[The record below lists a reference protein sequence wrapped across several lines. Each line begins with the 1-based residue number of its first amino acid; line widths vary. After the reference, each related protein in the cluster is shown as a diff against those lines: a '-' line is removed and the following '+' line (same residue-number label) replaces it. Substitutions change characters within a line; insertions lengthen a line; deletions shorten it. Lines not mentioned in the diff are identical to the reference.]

1 MSTTQDPL
9 LATPQP
15 AELPAEEWE
24 KLRTFPL
31 RETDGEPLESWWH
44 RAAIQLLIESV
55 LAQFASRDDFFVGG
69 NMFIYYSLRQARKW
83 DYRGPD
89 FFYVSGVNRQP
100 MRRYWVVWEEEGCYP
115 DVIIELLSPK
125 TAKADRTTKKQLYE
139 RKFRTPEYFCYDPN
153 SHLLEGWRLGNRGYE
168 ALTPNE
174 HGWLWSEE
182 LGLWVGTWKGVYLTY
197 DETWLRFYDRNGQL
211 VPIPAEAEKQ
221 RAEAAVAELARL
233 KDRLAELEQRGEG

>member
-1 MSTTQDPL
+1 
-9 LATPQP
+9 
-15 AELPAEEWE
+15 
-24 KLRTFPL
+24 L

-83 DYRGPD
+83 NYRGPD

-100 MRRYWVVWEEEGCYP
+100 MRPYWVVWEEEGCYP

-139 RKFRTPEYFCYDPN
+139 RKFRTPDYFCYDPN

-211 VPIPAEAEKQ
+211 VSVPAEAEKQRAEAEKQ

-233 KDRLAELEQRGEG
+233 KARLAELEQRGEG